1 MASSIINPYVDN
13 TNHQALVLKSTTESG
28 AVFMVAGRSL
38 GAPFELEQIRKVNSN
53 SLSNDHSIVRLTRK
67 EANAATGKLATL
79 QVTLDVS
86 IPKDVS
92 VLTLTEQKKLV
103 SLLVSLLNE
112 SSAMEATNVN
122 ITAILEGRDL

>member
-1 MASSIINPYVDN
+1 
-13 TNHQALVLKSTTESG
+13 
-28 AVFMVAGRSL
+28 VFMVAGRSL
-38 GAPFELEQIRKVNSN
+38 GAPFELEQVRKVNAN

-86 IPKDVS
+86 IPKDTT
-92 VLTLTEQKKLV
+92 VLTQIEQKKLV

-112 SSAMEATNVN
+112 STAMEATNAN
-122 ITAILEGRDL
+122 ITAIIEGRDL

>member
-1 MASSIINPYVDN
+1 MASATLNPYVDN
-13 TNHQALVLKSTTESG
+13 TNHQALVLKSTTDLG
-28 AVFMVAGRSL
+28 AVFMVSGRAL
-38 GAPFELEQIRKVNSN
+38 GAPFELELIRKVNPN

-67 EANAATGKLATL
+67 EANAASGKLATL
-79 QVTLDVS
+79 QVTLDCS
-86 IPKDVS
+86 IPKDVT

-112 SSAMEATNVN
+112 STAMEATNAN

>member
-1 MASSIINPYVDN
+1 MASSTLNPYVDN
-13 TNHQALVLKSTTESG
+13 TNHQAFVLKSTSESG

-38 GAPFELEQIRKVNSN
+38 GAPFELEQVRKVNAN

-86 IPKDVS
+86 IPKDTT
-92 VLTLTEQKKLV
+92 VLTQIEQKKLV

-112 SSAMEATNVN
+112 STAMEATNAN
-122 ITAILEGRDL
+122 ITAIIEGRDL

>member
-1 MASSIINPYVDN
+1 MASSTLNPYVDN
-13 TNHQALVLKSTTESG
+13 TNHQALVLKSTSEGG
-28 AVFMVAGRSL
+28 AVFMVSGRSL
-38 GAPFELEQIRKVNSN
+38 GIPFELEQVRKVNAN

-86 IPKDVS
+86 IPKDVT

-112 SSAMEATNVN
+112 STAMEATNAN

>member
-1 MASSIINPYVDN
+1 MASSTLNPYVDN
-13 TNHQALVLKSTTESG
+13 TNHQAFVLKSTSESG

-38 GAPFELEQIRKVNSN
+38 GAPFELEQVRKVNAN

-67 EANAATGKLATL
+67 EANAAIGKLATL

-86 IPKDVS
+86 IPKDTT
-92 VLTLTEQKKLV
+92 VLTQIEQKKLV

-112 SSAMEATNVN
+112 STAMEATNAN
-122 ITAILEGRDL
+122 ITAIIEGRDL